1 MKKSRMADSGISAFS
16 PSLAFHHLCGNIPFR
31 HISSGVCREAN
42 KREAGEKPVRSR
54 HCNRERNL
62 TRHCPIR
69 MRRRGIRSRPGS
81 QETCRSEQCHLFGD

>member
-62 TRHCPIR
+62 NRHCLPLKE
-69 MRRRGIRSRPGS
+69 MRRRGSRNPY
-81 QETCRSEQCHLFGD
+81 RANAR